1 MPMLC
6 QPVKLR
12 FQIKLHN
19 PKTNISLTQEVPTL
33 DLLTNRNNKDLLVET
48 LTLTRKKASTVTIY
62 TALKTKITKQLLQ
75 GAFSGLCIMQEV
87 AW

>member
-6 QPVKLR
+6 QPVKLH
-12 FQIKLHN
+12 FQIKNHN

-62 TALKTKITKQLLQ
+62 TALKTKIIKQLLQ
-75 GAFSGLCIMQEV
+75 GVFSELCIMQEV